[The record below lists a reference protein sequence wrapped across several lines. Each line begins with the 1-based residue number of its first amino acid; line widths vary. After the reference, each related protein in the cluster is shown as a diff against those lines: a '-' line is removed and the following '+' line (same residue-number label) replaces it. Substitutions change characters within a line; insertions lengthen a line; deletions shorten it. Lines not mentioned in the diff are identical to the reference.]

1 DHHHPP
7 SFPTRRSSDLSST
20 TDSANYAVDTR
31 SPTASIV
38 VTDTVLKAG
47 QSTTVTITFSEAVTG
62 LTTADFTVANG
73 TLSNLTT
80 ADNITYT
87 ATLTPSDGVAD
98 PTNLI
103 TLDNLGYTDVAG
115 NSGSVPTDSNNYAI
129 DTQRPTPTS
138 ILVTDTTLRAG
149 QSTTVTITFN
159 EAVSGLTISDFNV
172 ANGALS
178 NLASSDGGVT
188 WSATLTP
195 DADVTDA
202 TNLITLDNTG
212 YTDAAGNTGT
222 GTSDSNN
229 YAIDSKVPAVTSV
242 DVPANGTYV
251 AGDTLDFTV
260 NFDEAVTVDTTG

>member
-1 DHHHPP
+1 
-7 SFPTRRSSDLSST
+7 
-20 TDSANYAVDTR
+20 
-31 SPTASIV
+31 
-38 VTDTVLKAG
+38 
-47 QSTTVTITFSEAVTG
+47 
-62 LTTADFTVANG
+62 FTVANG

-138 ILVTDTTLRAG
+138 ILVPDTALRAG
-149 QSTTVTITFN
+149 QSTPVTLTSS
-159 EAVSGLTISDFNV
+159 EAVSARPTSDLSAANDTIRSHPSTED
-172 ANGALS
+172 S
-178 NLASSDGGVT
+178 VT
-188 WSATLTP
+188 CTATLTP
-195 DADVTDA
+195 DAGVTDA

-222 GTSDSNN
+222 GTSDS
-229 YAIDSKVPAVTSV
+229 
-242 DVPANGTYV
+242 
-251 AGDTLDFTV
+251 
-260 NFDEAVTVDTTG
+260 